1 MSPDQYC
8 LLDCGDKEKV
18 ELLGKWKLIRP
29 CPQALWKKTQL
40 EHWKNPDSIFIRTA
54 EEKGYWQKFSEVP
67 DKWLVESENRLKWE
81 IEPNQFG
88 NVGVFTEH
96 WLYTEDLLR
105 LFAPKSKV
113 LNLFTYSGSNC
124 VILAK
129 NGLQI
134 TAVDSSKQAMNTYNQ
149 NLENNNISKEGQRFI
164 LEDAFKFLAREERR
178 GNTYDGIMVD
188 APSYGRGTKGEV
200 FKIEDHLVDM
210 LQICQKL
217 MHDQSKL
224 ILTLHSPRFTP
235 EILRILCSQ
244 IFADKKVETSE
255 IVQTCKSGIG
265 LPSGFLVK
273 VS

>member
-1 MSPDQYC
+1 MNPNQYR

-18 ELLGKWKLIRP
+18 EMFGPWKLIRP
-29 CPQALWKKTQL
+29 CPQALWKKTKPNL
-40 EHWKNPDSIFIRTA
+40 WEKPDSVFIRTG
-54 EEKGYWQKFSEVP
+54 EEKGYWQKHSNVP
-67 DKWLVESENRLKWE
+67 DKWLVESSNGLKWE
-81 IEPNQFG
+81 VEPNQFG
-88 NVGVFTEH
+88 NIGVFTEH
-96 WLYTEDLLR
+96 WLYAEDLLK
-105 LFAPKSKV
+105 LFDPKSKV

-129 NGLQI
+129 NGIQI
-134 TAVDSSKQAMNTYNQ
+134 TAVDSSKQAMTTYNT
-149 NLENNNISKEGQRFI
+149 NLENNGISKDGQRFI
-164 LEDAFKFLAREERR
+164 LEDAFKFIAREVRR
-178 GNTYDGIMVD
+178 EAKYDGLMID

-210 LQICQKL
+210 LHTCREL

-244 IFADKKVETSE
+244 IFSNKTVETGE
-255 IVQTCKSGIG
+255 IVQTCESGIY

-273 VS
+273 VF